1 MIVGITGCTLRA
13 SASGNVIDMV
23 RTDPR
28 LVPTHNVG
36 NNLDGS
42 KKKKEKND
50 DYFVFSSVAQQKC
63 TRQCHF

>member
-1 MIVGITGCTLRA
+1 MIVGITGCILRA

-42 KKKKEKND
+42 AMDERERREEEKNK
-50 DYFVFSSVAQQKC
+50 F
-63 TRQCHF
+63 

>member
-42 KKKKEKND
+42 KGGKRNE
-50 DYFVFSSVAQQKC
+50 
-63 TRQCHF
+63 